1 MDAGVGCRGGET
13 TQYVHGVEC
22 RGVGTPLGMCTGV
35 GCRGGEIAWYVHRG
49 GVQRWG
55 RPFSMCTGV
64 GCRGGGRLLRRRPEV
79 EVGCLPLLCSTLFF
93 EKGSLT

>member
-22 RGVGTPLGMCTGV
+22 RGVGTLLGMCTGV
-35 GCRGGEIAWYVHRG
+35 GCRGE
-49 GVQRWG
+49 
-55 RPFSMCTGV
+55 
-64 GCRGGGRLLRRRPEV
+64 GRLLRRRPEV